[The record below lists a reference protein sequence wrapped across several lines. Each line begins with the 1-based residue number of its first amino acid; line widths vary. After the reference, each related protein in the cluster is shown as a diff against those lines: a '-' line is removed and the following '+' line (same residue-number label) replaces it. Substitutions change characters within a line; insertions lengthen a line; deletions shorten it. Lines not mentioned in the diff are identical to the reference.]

1 MSGFMRCQHC
11 NKKHKTEWVEDKK
24 GKKHLVCAHED
35 CPSRQPPP
43 PAPRLPGIIFKDPR
57 GTSKFEDFSYRAGYF
72 MEKAQQE
79 RRDAEAASH
88 MGGTKDFYNEIDD
101 ITSGENFGEVQ

>member
-11 NKKHKTEWVEDKK
+11 NKKHKTEWLEDRK
-24 GKKHLVCAHED
+24 GKRHLVCAHED
-35 CPSRQPPP
+35 CPSRQPSKPV
-43 PAPRLPGIIFKDPR
+43 APTYTIIFKDPR
-57 GTSKFEDFSYRAGYF
+57 GTSKFEDFGYRAGYF

-88 MGGTKDFYNEIDD
+88 MGNTNDFYNHIDD
-101 ITSGENFGEVQ
+101 ITRGDLFGEVQ